1 MDQTSELPVRNL
13 IDSLG
18 SSRSLKEL
26 FSFLAEYLGTSLDAH
41 RVVVLTVPSPRE
53 KAVGSQEKDSER
65 STFRSPLKKGATI
78 IEWCLEPNSGG
89 IQSDEAL
96 VRLAKRIQSASR
108 ISRSPMVF
116 PRIEP
121 SVDLNDLMS
130 DLACISATTFLALTN
145 FNGARALATAIV
157 FRSDENVEWS
167 ETDVGF
173 MVDLFDSVVP
183 LIDSFIQANAIPA
196 QTHTISAETRSSGE
210 KIQSDH
216 SKAGTPYK
224 VNERTPHSSPNAG
237 LHGPIIKQLPDEPN
251 NLPANVFEHPA
262 QTRALLER
270 YHRLIEHSDAVI
282 FNTDPSFVLTYLSR
296 RSLDLL
302 GITPEEFSAKPNLR
316 WFDLVHPD
324 DRLRVEQR
332 AFEMKS
338 SVSNFEDEFR
348 IINQVTGRVRWLL
361 AKLVP
366 IIEND
371 GKVAGWDGFA
381 IDTTTRREALEALN
395 IQSKK
400 IRALYTVSTAIRG
413 YLDPANIASRG
424 LSSLCDA
431 TGADAALCYLHPAS
445 GPRKLTLAA
454 QHGFSAD
461 LADRL
466 EVIPNLGHLAAF
478 VSQNRQPVVIPDI
491 GDDPRTIEMSVEEDV
506 PRSLVM
512 VPIAVED
519 QVLGA
524 LGLFSQQVARFD
536 GGDVMLISAAANQIG
551 LAARQ
556 AYLFSAYRKQ
566 TKNLAALYR
575 MSHELSKNLPLD
587 QIFQHAFTIIR
598 DELGLKRLWLGL
610 LNETGTRIIGQS
622 AYGSGWKRQLVE
634 INVEVSGREHPI
646 ARVVASGKPVV
657 IDNAAE
663 VLREFGV
670 KRIFSRLAI
679 NAVTLVPL
687 KYNDQVLGVL
697 AVQPITGEA
706 VHDEEAL
713 TLLGSLSNEI
723 AAILMTKRLEERI
736 DQGEKMRTA
745 SLLAAGIAHNFNNL
759 LQAMM
764 GQASLLEMQ
773 RVSENQVR
781 RAAKIITES
790 AQKGATLVKQLLSVA
805 HLEEP
810 HLEASDINDII
821 ERSLRSFANLLKSEQ
836 TITLKL
842 EEQLP
847 KASVDQSHLVRILAS
862 LISNASEAMERHGVV
877 EVFTESLLVDR
888 NSPHYEVPFGRY
900 VRVGVR
906 DNGSGMDEETRRRCF
921 EPFFTTKD
929 IDPSSGLSLSGAG
942 LGLAAAYA
950 LARRNR
956 GRMAVESKPGQ
967 GSLFT
972 IYLQVH
978 DGGRELPLPIDE
990 DIDLSNPM
998 GGIRSRLGGV
1008 SRAITVE
1015 RGIGHSEQASSGRSR
1030 ELLNTP
1036 QSERTTKRDD

>member
-1 MDQTSELPVRNL
+1 MDEITDSAARSL

-26 FSFLAEYLGTSLDAH
+26 FSFLAEYLGMSLDAH
-41 RVVVLTVPSPRE
+41 RVVLLTVPSVSQPRD
-53 KAVGSQEKDSER
+53 KSER
-65 STFRSPLKKGATI
+65 ISTKNGGTI
-78 IEWCLEPNSGG
+78 IEWCLDPEAASRENDEP
-89 IQSDEAL
+89 L
-96 VRLAKRIQSASR
+96 VRLVRRIQAASR

-116 PRIEP
+116 PKVESSI
-121 SVDLNDLMS
+121 DLNDLMS

-145 FNGARALATAIV
+145 FNGSAALATAVV
-157 FRSDENVEWS
+157 FRNDENVEWS
-167 ETDVGF
+167 EADVGF
-173 MVDLFDSVVP
+173 LVDLFDSLVP
-183 LIDSFIQANAIPA
+183 LIGSFVLPPNLAARALAKQPGIKAPFTGTTKGPSEQTRFAAAPKPPPA
-196 QTHTISAETRSSGE
+196 A
-210 KIQSDH
+210 
-216 SKAGTPYK
+216 AAA
-224 VNERTPHSSPNAG
+224 PNAPG
-237 LHGPIIKQLPDEPN
+237 SIKQISDEPHQ
-251 NLPANVFEHPA
+251 LPANVFEHPA

-302 GITPEEFSAKPNLR
+302 GLTPEEFSARTQLR
-316 WFDLVHPD
+316 WFDLVHPE

-348 IINQVTGRVRWLL
+348 VINQVTGRVRWLL

-366 IIEND
+366 IIESD

-431 TGADAALCYLHPAS
+431 TGADAALCYLYPAS
-445 GPRKLTLAA
+445 GPRKLLLSA
-454 QHGFSAD
+454 QHGFSSD

-466 EVIPNLGHLAAF
+466 DAIPNLGHLAAF

-491 GDDPRTIEMSVEEDV
+491 GDDPRTIEMSIEDDV

-512 VPIAVED
+512 VPVAVED

-524 LGLFSQQVARFD
+524 LGLFSQQIARFD

-646 ARVVASGKPVV
+646 ARVVSSGRPVV

-697 AVQPITGEA
+697 AVQPNTGEA

-773 RVSENQVR
+773 RVSENQVK
-781 RAAKIITES
+781 RAARIITES

-810 HLEASDINDII
+810 HFELCDVNDVI
-821 ERSLRSFANLLKSEQ
+821 ERSLRSLANLLRAEQ

-842 EEQLP
+842 EEQMP
-847 KASVDQSHLVRILAS
+847 KPSVDPNHMVRILAS
-862 LISNASEAMERHGVV
+862 LVSNASEAMDRGGVV
-877 EVFTESLLVDR
+877 EVFTESLVVDR
-888 NSPHYEVPFGRY
+888 NSPHFEVPFGRY
-900 VRVGVR
+900 IRIGVR
-906 DNGSGMDEETRRRCF
+906 DNGVGMDEETRRRCF

-929 IDPSSGLSLSGAG
+929 LDPGSGLSLSGAG

-972 IYLQVH
+972 IYLPVF
-978 DGGRELPLPIDE
+978 DGSIQPAILEE
-990 DIDLSNPM
+990 DLVSQ
-998 GGIRSRLGGV
+998 RLLTDPNAARTPTARDSIV
-1008 SRAITVE
+1008 VE
-1015 RGIGHSEQASSGRSR
+1015 RLEDSAAGRPEQSRGFGRA
-1030 ELLNTP
+1030 
-1036 QSERTTKRDD
+1036 RDISDDIAE

>member
-1 MDQTSELPVRNL
+1 MDEATELPARGL
-13 IDSLG
+13 IEALG
-18 SSRSLKEL
+18 TSRSLKEL
-26 FSFLAEYLGTSLDAH
+26 FSVLAEYLGMALEAH
-41 RVVVLTVPSPRE
+41 RVVVLTVPPSRDRF
-53 KAVGSQEKDSER
+53 GD
-65 STFRSPLKKGATI
+65 KKNSSAI
-78 IEWCLEPNSGG
+78 VEWCLEPEAASR
-89 IQSDEAL
+89 SADEAL
-96 VRLAKRIQSASR
+96 VRLARRIQSAAR

-116 PRIEP
+116 PKLGSSLET
-121 SVDLNDLMS
+121 NDLMP

-145 FNGARALATAIV
+145 FNGATALATVIV
-157 FRSDENVEWS
+157 FRNDENVEWS
-167 ETDVGF
+167 EADVAF
-173 MVDLFDSVVP
+173 LVDLFDSLVP
-183 LIDSFIQANAIPA
+183 LIGSFVLPQVVLPA
-196 QTHTISAETRSSGE
+196 SAEG
-210 KIQSDH
+210 
-216 SKAGTPYK
+216 
-224 VNERTPHSSPNAG
+224 AG
-237 LHGPIIKQLPDEPN
+237 LSGRRAAARTEDDLTGATGQLAEAPN
-251 NLPANVFEHPA
+251 QLPANVFEHPA

-282 FNTDPSFVLTYLSR
+282 FNTDPGFVLTYLSR

-302 GITPEEFSAKPNLR
+302 GITPEEFSARTQLR
-316 WFDLVHPD
+316 WFDLVHHD

-338 SVSNFEDEFR
+338 SVSSFEDEFR
-348 IINQVTGRVRWLL
+348 VINQVTGRVRWLL

-366 IIEND
+366 IIEAD

-431 TGADAALCYLHPAS
+431 TGADAALCYLYPAS
-445 GPRKLTLAA
+445 GPRRLNLSA

-461 LADRL
+461 LADKI
-466 EVIPNLGHLAAF
+466 EAIPNLGHLAAF

-491 GDDPRTIEMSVEEDV
+491 GDDPRTIEMSADDDV

-512 VPIAVED
+512 VPVAVED

-524 LGLFSQQVARFD
+524 LGLFSQQIARFD

-646 ARVVASGKPVV
+646 ARVVSSGRPVV

-697 AVQPITGEA
+697 AVQPNTGEA

-773 RVSENQVR
+773 RVSENQVK

-810 HLEASDINDII
+810 QFELCDINDVI
-821 ERSLRSFANLLKSEQ
+821 ERSLRSFANLLRAEQ

-847 KASVDQSHLVRILAS
+847 KTSVDPSHLVRILGS
-862 LISNASEAMERHGVV
+862 LISNASEAMERQGVV
-877 EVFTESLLVDR
+877 EVFTEALTVDR

-900 VRVGVR
+900 VRVGVK
-906 DNGSGMDEETRRRCF
+906 DNGTGMDEETRRRCF

-929 IDPSSGLSLSGAG
+929 IDPGSGLSLSGAG

-956 GRMAVESKPGQ
+956 GRMTVESKAGQ
-967 GSLFT
+967 GSMFT
-972 IYLQVH
+972 IYLPVLDASAQHPANLEGQSAGQPGVKP
-978 DGGRELPLPIDE
+978 GS
-990 DIDLSNPM
+990 LSGPVNN
-998 GGIRSRLGGV
+998 
-1008 SRAITVE
+1008 AITVE
-1015 RGIGHSEQASSGRSR
+1015 RLQSGEAKPEPVTRVFGR
-1030 ELLNTP
+1030 L
-1036 QSERTTKRDD
+1036 RDISDEAK